1 MTTKFHIMF
10 KINTPIASGR
20 DSKIQQE
27 TMIQNKN
34 SAIPKILNAVVKT
47 VFKVLFAI
55 SILAELVFKE
65 LIKILFLSPFPQFK
79 AGRRDL
85 TQGTSFNS
93 EHN

>member
-1 MTTKFHIMF
+1 MF
-10 KINTPIASGR
+10 KINTPIALGR
-20 DSKIQQE
+20 DSKIQRE
-27 TMIQNKN
+27 TMQNKN

-65 LIKILFLSPFPQFK
+65 LTKILFLSPFPQFK